1 MMLCTGAPKADTLAR
16 LTNVHQPLH
25 GGSLAQTG
33 SVYGLPE
40 RVTLQWPHEPCPS
53 QVIRIVLPCDGPP
66 SRRTRAQSCEP
77 PNDEQPS
84 SGPSQ
89 SHVQPAAVGEKAEG
103 TSSIIPHCGKQYDLL
118 LPAFEPVYGFDFDLG
133 ELLGSVAQGITEP
146 VSVVRVR
153 VKQIVQ

>member
-103 TSSIIPHCGKQYDLL
+103 TSSIIPHCGNNTTSFC
-118 LPAFEPVYGFDFDLG
+118 LPSNPFTVLTSIWASSSARLPRALRNRS
-133 ELLGSVAQGITEP
+133 L
-146 VSVVRVR
+146 
-153 VKQIVQ
+153 